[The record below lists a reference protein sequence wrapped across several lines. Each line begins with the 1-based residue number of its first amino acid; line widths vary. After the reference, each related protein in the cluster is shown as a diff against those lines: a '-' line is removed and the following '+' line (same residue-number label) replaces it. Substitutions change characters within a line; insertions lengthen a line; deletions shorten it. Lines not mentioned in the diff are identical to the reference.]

1 MSTNSNTFFS
11 IGIDIGGTNTDIGL
25 VNANGVV
32 IARSNL
38 RTAQYFDAQLFVNDM
53 VDVVR
58 KLMLENNIEKITGI
72 GIGAPC
78 GNFHEGT
85 IEDAKN
91 LNFRGKTPLKK
102 MIEAQ
107 LHVPIIVTNDANAAV
122 YGEMIYG
129 GAKGM
134 KDVVM
139 FTLGTGVGGG
149 IIIAGKLLYG
159 SDGFAGELGH
169 ATLVPFGR
177 KCTCGNAGCLEM
189 YASIRGIMQTC
200 VELLEQFSENELAK
214 IPREALGLKIIADAA
229 YNGNA
234 VAIETYRKTGEWL
247 GIALANA
254 VAFSSPEAIFLMGGI
269 VKAGEILL
277 KPTRE
282 SFAKHKLF
290 IYKNDI
296 SVLTSQLNENDAAIL
311 GAASLVINKNQ

>member
-1 MSTNSNTFFS
+1 MNTSFGNFFS
-11 IGIDIGGTNTDIGL
+11 IGVDIGGTNTDIGL
-25 VNANGVV
+25 VGANGAV

-38 RTAQYFDAQLFVNDM
+38 RTAQYFDAQLFVNDIAE
-53 VDVVR
+53 VIR
-58 KLMLENNIEKITGI
+58 KLMKENNIEKIKGV

-91 LNFRGKTPLKK
+91 LNFRGKIPLKK
-102 MIEAQ
+102 MLEAQ
-107 LHVPIIVTNDANAAV
+107 LHVPVVVTNDANAAV
-122 YGEMIYG
+122 YGEIIYG

-139 FTLGTGVGGG
+139 FTLGTGIGGG
-149 IIIAGKLLYG
+149 IIIDGKLLYG

-177 KCTCGNAGCLEM
+177 KCNCGNAGCLEM
-189 YASIRGIMQTC
+189 YASIRGIAQTC
-200 VELLEQFSENELAK
+200 TELLEQFPENELAK
-214 IPREALGLKIIADAA
+214 ISKEALTPKIIAEAA
-229 YNGNA
+229 QNGNA

-269 VKAGEILL
+269 VNAGEVLL
-277 KPTRE
+277 KPTRA

-290 IYKNDI
+290 IYKEI
-296 SVLTSQLNENDAAIL
+296 PILASQLDENDAAIL
-311 GAASLVINKNQ
+311 GAASLVV

>member
-1 MSTNSNTFFS
+1 MNTSFGIFLS
-11 IGIDIGGTNTDIGL
+11 IGVDIGGTNTDIGL
-25 VNANGVV
+25 VGANGAV

-38 RTAQYFDAQLFVNDM
+38 RTAQYFDAQLFVNDIAE
-53 VDVVR
+53 VIR
-58 KLMLENNIEKITGI
+58 KLMKENNIEKIKGV

-91 LNFRGKTPLKK
+91 LNFRGKIPLKK
-102 MIEAQ
+102 MLEAQ
-107 LHVPIIVTNDANAAV
+107 LHVPVVVTNDANAAV
-122 YGEMIYG
+122 YGEVVYG

-149 IIIAGKLLYG
+149 IITDGKLLYG

-177 KCTCGNAGCLEM
+177 KCNCGNAGCLEM
-189 YASIRGIMQTC
+189 YASIRGIIQTC
-200 VELLEQFSENELAK
+200 TELLEQSPENELAK
-214 IPREALGLKIIADAA
+214 TPKEALTPKIIAEVA

-254 VAFSSPEAIFLMGGI
+254 VTFSSPEAIFLMGGI

-277 KPTRE
+277 KPTRA

-290 IYKNDI
+290 IYKEI
-296 SVLTSQLNENDAAIL
+296 PILTSQLDENDAAIL
-311 GAASLVINKNQ
+311 GAASLV

>member
-1 MSTNSNTFFS
+1 MIS

-25 VNANGVV
+25 VSTEGKV
-32 IARSNL
+32 IARKHL
-38 RTAQYFDAQLFVNDM
+38 HTAQYFDAQTFVNDIALTIKELKRDN
-53 VDVVR
+53 DVEQ
-58 KLMLENNIEKITGI
+58 MAGI

-78 GNFHEGT
+78 GNYYEG
-85 IEDAKN
+85 IIDDAAN

-102 MIEAQ
+102 MLEMLFDVSVVI
-107 LHVPIIVTNDANAAV
+107 TNDANAAV

-139 FTLGTGVGGG
+139 FTLGTGVGSG
-149 IIIAGKLLYG
+149 IIINRKLLYG
-159 SDGFAGELGH
+159 SDGLAGELGH
-169 ATLVPFGR
+169 SILSPFGR
-177 KCTCGNAGCLEM
+177 KCTCGNQGCLEM
-189 YASIRGIMQTC
+189 YASIRGITQTC
-200 VELLEQFSENELAK
+200 MEVLEQFPENELAQISK
-214 IPREALGLKIIADAA
+214 ETIDPKIIAEAA

-254 VAFSSPEAIFLMGGI
+254 VVFSSPEAIFLTGGI
-269 VKAGEILL
+269 MNAGEILL

-290 IYKNDI
+290 LYKNDI
-296 SVLTSQLNENDAAIL
+296 PILRSQLKENDAAIL
-311 GAASLVINKNQ
+311 GAAALVL